1 MKRYTV
7 SWRMALD
14 AAADPKVFEELLD
27 RLTAET
33 SVADELWIILSE
45 PTSYCYEPLES
56 IAEKCER
63 FRIPAAA
70 ARARGVRVGIN
81 PWPTFGTDEPYYA
94 DNGRPPMPFQSMVG
108 CDGVKSIGTACPVS
122 PEFLAYTR
130 ARYKLFAKA
139 GASFVWVDDDCRL
152 THLGGTSYPCFC
164 PNCVRH
170 FDGGRFADRET
181 LVAALNRPENRALR
195 RKWSAYGA
203 ERLATYCRAVREAVD
218 EVDPSIDTPFM
229 SVGFSHTTFSG
240 DYIERC
246 MEALRA
252 KAARPGH
259 GFYWDDAPMGMFEK
273 AMDMSRQI
281 SRMPESV
288 LSHVHYE
295 EESCPGT
302 LLNKAADTRLMEMA
316 LSIWG
321 GCTGVAMNHL
331 VSAGGGH
338 PFDFL
343 KYEAAQLKANRDFF
357 DRYLTFVDGLPQRG
371 VWAAFS
377 EWAAADM
384 KVGERGWFHEDD
396 PDYSA
401 NRCVAEWP
409 NFGLPITADPRG
421 AYAALLQGRTAEL
434 FSDEE
439 LDEMLRKP
447 LFVDGLALQV
457 LWERGFGE
465 RCGVRIK
472 EVSHSGS
479 EKLAPSAYDGGFAGA
494 ERGGI
499 FGPYYNLEP
508 LSDEVETLSLRAR
521 PYGIP
526 DEICAA
532 KYHNVVA
539 LGYAPYRFTGTPG
552 RLHMM
557 REVQKALGAPV
568 LLHPS
573 DEYDPPRVSVWVR
586 ADENRAAVL
595 LINAETGP
603 ARPFEVMFRG
613 AAAKAVSMGL
623 NRADM
628 ALETRR
634 DGEYVYARVPGMQP
648 WEMAVVLF
656 E

>member
-1 MKRYTV
+1 
-7 SWRMALD
+7 
-14 AAADPKVFEELLD
+14 
-27 RLTAET
+27 
-33 SVADELWIILSE
+33 
-45 PTSYCYEPLES
+45 
-56 IAEKCER
+56 
-63 FRIPAAA
+63 
-70 ARARGVRVGIN
+70 
-81 PWPTFGTDEPYYA
+81 
-94 DNGRPPMPFQSMVG
+94 
-108 CDGVKSIGTACPVS
+108 
-122 PEFLAYTR
+122 
-130 ARYKLFAKA
+130 
-139 GASFVWVDDDCRL
+139 
-152 THLGGTSYPCFC
+152 
-164 PNCVRH
+164 
-170 FDGGRFADRET
+170 
-181 LVAALNRPENRALR
+181 
-195 RKWSAYGA
+195 
-203 ERLATYCRAVREAVD
+203 
-218 EVDPSIDTPFM
+218 
-229 SVGFSHTTFSG
+229 
-240 DYIERC
+240 
-246 MEALRA
+246 
-252 KAARPGH
+252 
-259 GFYWDDAPMGMFEK
+259 
-273 AMDMSRQI
+273 
-281 SRMPESV
+281 
-288 LSHVHYE
+288 
-295 EESCPGT
+295 
-302 LLNKAADTRLMEMA
+302 MEMA
-316 LSIWG
+316 LSVWG

-331 VSAGGGH
+331 VPVGGAH

-357 DRYLTFVDGLPQRG
+357 DRYLTFVESLPQRG
-371 VWAAFS
+371 VWAAYS

-384 KVGERGWFHEDD
+384 KVGERGWFREDD

-409 NFGLPITADPRG
+409 NFGLPITADPKG
-421 AYAALLQGRTAEL
+421 AYAALLQGRMAEV

-439 LDEMLRKP
+439 LDEMFSKP

-457 LWERGFGE
+457 LWARGYGE
-465 RCGVRIK
+465 KCGVRIK

-508 LSDEVETLSLRAR
+508 LNDEVEPLSLRVR

-532 KYHNVVA
+532 KYHNVVV

-568 LLHPS
+568 LLRPS

-586 ADENRAAVL
+586 GDENRAAVL

-628 ALETRR
+628 ALKTRR
-634 DGEYVYARVPGMQP
+634 GGEFLCARIPGMQP
-648 WEMAVVLF
+648 WETAVVLF